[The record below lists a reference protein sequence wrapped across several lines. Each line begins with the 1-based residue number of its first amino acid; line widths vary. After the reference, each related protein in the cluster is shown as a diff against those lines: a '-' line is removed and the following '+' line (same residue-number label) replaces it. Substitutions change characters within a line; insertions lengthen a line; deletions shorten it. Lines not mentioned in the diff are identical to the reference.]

1 MTRIRSVLPATL
13 FTLFALLLVPAA
25 QAAPRP
31 VVLELFTSNG
41 CSSCPPAYEL
51 LRELQARPPV
61 DDVRLILL
69 SQHVDYWNRLGWV
82 DRYSSADFT
91 QRQRE
96 YARDVFGSGRVYTP
110 QLVVNGSD
118 EMVASR
124 GNEVRAAIER
134 AADAADL
141 GVTVDARTAGDGSI
155 DVTARVE
162 RGQIAAPASVWF
174 ALTQDEVV
182 SHIGAGE
189 NRGRK
194 LIENGVV
201 RTLRRAGHHPANA
214 DTVRSYRAQLPSPAD
229 VDRDDLL
236 VVVFV
241 QRDDDRVIVGAG
253 QAALERA
260 RTASH

>member
-1 MTRIRSVLPATL
+1 MPRIRSVLPATL
-13 FTLFALLLVPAA
+13 LAVLGLLLVPAA

-51 LRELQARPPV
+51 LRDLQARPPV
-61 DDVRLILL
+61 DDVQLILL

-91 QRQRE
+91 QRQRD

-124 GNEVRAAIER
+124 RNEVRAGIKR
-134 AADAADL
+134 AAGAAHL
-141 GVTVDARTAGDGSI
+141 GVTVDTRPADDGSI

-162 RGQIAAPASVWF
+162 RGQIDAPASVWF
-174 ALTQDEVV
+174 ALTQNDVV

-201 RTLRRAGHHPANA
+201 RTLRRVGDHPANSDSA
-214 DTVRSYRAQLPSPAD
+214 STYSARLPSPPD
-229 VDRDDLL
+229 VDRDDLSA
-236 VVVFV
+236 VVFV

-260 RTASH
+260 RTVAR